1 MVSNLIGDS
10 TNKNWWNK
18 IKNHGDIMG
27 ISWGYSEITPSGI
40 WSHLHRTTILEMLF
54 YIFWGFTI
62 HGTNRVMSSSP
73 NYEGE
78 SSKLFLLLCVNQFPE
93 NRRSEHSKIWV

>member
-27 ISWGYSEITPSGI
+27 ISWGYHGHIMGI
-40 WSHLHRTTILEMLF
+40 S
-54 YIFWGFTI
+54 WGY
-62 HGTNRVMSSSP
+62 HGDIVR
-73 NYEGE
+73 
-78 SSKLFLLLCVNQFPE
+78 
-93 NRRSEHSKIWV
+93 